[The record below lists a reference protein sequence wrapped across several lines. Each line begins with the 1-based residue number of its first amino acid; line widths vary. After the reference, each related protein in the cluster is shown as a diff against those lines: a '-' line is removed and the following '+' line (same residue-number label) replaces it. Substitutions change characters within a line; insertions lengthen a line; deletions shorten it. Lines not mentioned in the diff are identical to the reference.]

1 MNKNFDTVDMF
12 FIIFI
17 SIYFVTLFLF
27 LISLISKEI
36 NKSIK
41 IKKVTKKNNLI
52 INKHYKHNLSYL
64 KNN

>member
-1 MNKNFDTVDMF
+1 MNKNFDPIDIF

-27 LISLISKEI
+27 LIFLINKEI
-36 NKSIK
+36 DKSIK

-52 INKHYKHNLSYL
+52 LNKHYKHNLSYL

>member
-27 LISLISKEI
+27 LIFLISKEI

-52 INKHYKHNLSYL
+52 INKHYKHNLSYV